1 MALFRVEFFRE
12 KRRLEVVEMK
22 YSKALQRLEEIIN
35 KIESEEIDV
44 DDLSARVKEAVELI
58 RICKKKIEKAEMEVK
73 EVVDKFEEETISD
86 RETEK

>member
-1 MALFRVEFFRE
+1 M
-12 KRRLEVVEMK
+12 VEMK

>member
-1 MALFRVEFFRE
+1 
-12 KRRLEVVEMK
+12 VVEMK